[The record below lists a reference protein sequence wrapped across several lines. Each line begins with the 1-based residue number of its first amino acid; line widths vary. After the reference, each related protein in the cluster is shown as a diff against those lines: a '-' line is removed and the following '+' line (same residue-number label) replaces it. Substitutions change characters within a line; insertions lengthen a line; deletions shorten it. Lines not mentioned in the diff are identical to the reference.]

1 MMGPWKIFQLGVKS
15 VGRNSLVLRRKT
27 TITNSISGRSK
38 NKAKGLDM
46 KRVYLDHASATPV
59 RKEVIEAMLPYFDN
73 HFGNPSTVYDMG
85 SKITEVIDQQ
95 RANVA
100 TLIGAK
106 AKEIIFTSSGA
117 EANNLAVKGIALAR
131 QKKGKHIVISAI
143 EHHSVLN
150 SARFLE
156 RMDFEVTFLQVDQY
170 GVVDPERLA
179 QVITPETILVSV
191 MHANNEIGTIEP
203 IAELAAI
210 CREKETTFHTD
221 AVASVGNIP
230 VDVNELGVDLLSLSG
245 VSLGAPKGIG
255 ALYFRGNLRLMPL
268 IHGGIQEMGRRAG
281 TENVPGIVGLGK
293 ASELATKE
301 MSDKEKNLRRLIN
314 LLDSSIHERIEKV
327 IPTGH
332 PDHRLPGHASYC
344 VEAIEG
350 EALLLMLNQ
359 EGIYANTGSA
369 CASKALKTSPVLVAI
384 GTRPD
389 LAQGSIVF
397 TLNSSNTTEDIEYV
411 LEKFPQVVK
420 QLRSLSPV
428 WRKTS
433 TA

>member
-1 MMGPWKIFQLGVKS
+1 
-15 VGRNSLVLRRKT
+15 
-27 TITNSISGRSK
+27 
-38 NKAKGLDM
+38 M

-59 RKEVIEAMLPYFDN
+59 RREVIEAMLPYFDE
-73 HFGNPSTVYDMG
+73 HFGNPSTVYDLG
-85 SKITEVIDQQ
+85 SKIMEVVDDQ
-95 RANVA
+95 RAKVA

-117 EANNLAVKGIALAR
+117 EANNLAVKGTALAR
-131 QKKGKHIVISAI
+131 QKKGKHIIISAI

-156 RMDFEVTFLQVDQY
+156 RMDFEVTFLQVDEY
-170 GVVDPERLA
+170 GVVDSERLA
-179 QVITPETILVSV
+179 KVITPETILVSI

-203 IAELAAI
+203 ISELASI
-210 CREKETTFHTD
+210 CREKEITFHTD

-230 VDVNELGVDLLSLSG
+230 VDVSDLGVDLLSISG

-255 ALYFRGNLRLMPL
+255 ALYFGGNLRLMPL

-293 ASELATKE
+293 ASELALKE
-301 MSDKEKNLRRLIN
+301 LPDRVSYVRELRD
-314 LLDSSIHERIEKV
+314 LLDSGIRERIERAKL
-327 IPTGH
+327 TGH
-332 PDHRLPGHASYC
+332 PEIRLPGHASYC

-359 EGIYANTGSA
+359 EGIYVNTGSA

-384 GTRPD
+384 GLRPD

-397 TLNSSNTTEDIEYV
+397 TLDHRNTNEDIEYV
-411 LEKFPQVVK
+411 LKKFPQVVEK
-420 QLRSLSPV
+420 LRSFSPI

-433 TA
+433 VA